1 MAVIFIICGI
11 INLWFGL
18 SILSLQQGTLSLVVG
33 IIFTLLGIYSFV
45 LVIQMSDRKSK
56 VEVAKANYYKSLNN
70 INTQNKTIETNYIDS
85 NQQHY
90 NNYRKEKFC
99 SAMDILE
106 VYYKMGFDDLTD
118 IEDLEERSIIKKM
131 YDYCIE
137 YKEEENRKMQLQE
150 EEIYK
155 RQMEYENAL
164 REEEENR
171 KQLAGSVMAGVALG
185 AIFSNAI
192 YNKYKKD
199 SEYMRERFGKG
210 NKA

>member
-1 MAVIFIICGI
+1 MTLIFILCGI
-11 INLWFGL
+11 VNLWFGL
-18 SILSLQQGTLSLVVG
+18 SILSLQQGTLSLIVG
-33 IIFTLLGIYSFV
+33 IVFTLLGIYSFV
-45 LVIQMSDRKSK
+45 LVIQMSDKKSK

-70 INTQNKTIETNYIDS
+70 NTQNHTIETNYIDS

-118 IEDLEERSIIKKM
+118 IEDLEERSIVKKM
-131 YDYCIE
+131 YIYCIE
-137 YKEEENRKMQLQE
+137 YKNEENRKMQLQE

-155 RQMEYENAL
+155 RKVEYENAL

-171 KQLAGSVMAGVALG
+171 NQLAGSVMAGVALG

-199 SEYMRERFGKG
+199 SEYMKERFGKG